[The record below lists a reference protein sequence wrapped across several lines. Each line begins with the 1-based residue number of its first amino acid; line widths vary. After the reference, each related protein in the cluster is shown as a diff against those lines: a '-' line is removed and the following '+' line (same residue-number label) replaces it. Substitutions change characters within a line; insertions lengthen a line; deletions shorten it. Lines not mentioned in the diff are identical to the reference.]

1 MMSEP
6 IDNEVALREEI
17 ADLHLRMAA
26 LRQSLG
32 ALENEIRKREGEYI
46 TIRSARWVGSDE

>member
-1 MMSEP
+1 MSEP
-6 IDNEVALREEI
+6 LDNEVALREEI

-26 LRQSLG
+26 LKQSLG

-46 TIRSARWVGSDE
+46 TIRSGRWIDNDE